1 MILVLIL
8 SLFISCALAFETS
21 QLQWEQGGSYTLK
34 RGDVISA
41 MNYSLRIIAFPSP
54 VESNKY
60 KNVPDEPVEPF
71 VGLNLSKNGIYIGT
85 IILRQGES
93 YIAPDGDLKITAKTL
108 PAQNSIE
115 WLFENYSPWAEIE
128 LAQRGIPGLSLTVDT
143 DNTRYISSSDEDI
156 VATVTLENAGSADA
170 FNIDM
175 VIDTELPVLKGR
187 LKYHYDR
194 LKAGEPIIETITFSK
209 PLITKQKTYG
219 ISAKVRANDVIDS
232 LYTAESLANILIAV
246 EHVQS
251 LSIQKSSSSTKMYLK
266 DYSMISLSLKNN
278 GMYDIKNVV
287 IKDSIPTGFKL
298 LGNHT
303 MRWVVD
309 IPAGGEWDY
318 RYLIKPLEPDK
329 DGILF
334 PVATA
339 EFLEEKELY
348 SIRSNQPRILVYGP
362 RISLKKVT
370 DVSEI
375 NPGDI
380 VTVTVIAEN
389 NGSTPT
395 KIFINDTLPE
405 NATFVSGRTALED
418 YLEVNKVVNFSYTL
432 QIDSAKPIKLPPA
445 RAVYYELGTMGE
457 KKNTTSQEPEI
468 GIKSPPTPVPTQEII
483 IEESVNVDFSQGNST
498 NSSNGTNGSAIKN
511 PPSIFDIFWNYFT
524 AVLTIIAFMGILLVT
539 FYRQGFSI

>member
-21 QLQWEQGGSYTLK
+21 QLQWEQGGSYTLR

-41 MNYSLRIIAFPSP
+41 MNYSLKIIAFPSP
-54 VESNKY
+54 VESDKY
-60 KNVPDEPVEPF
+60 KEVPEEPVEPF

-93 YIAPDGDLKITAKTL
+93 YITPDGDLKITAKTL

-143 DNTRYISSSDEDI
+143 DNTRYISSSDQDI

-175 VIDTELPVLKGR
+175 VIDTELPVIKGK

-194 LKAGEPIIETITFSK
+194 LKAGEPIIETLTFSK
-209 PLITKQKTYG
+209 PVITKQKTHS
-219 ISAKVRANDVIDS
+219 ISAKVRANDVMDS
-232 LYTAESLANILIAV
+232 IYTAESLANILITV
-246 EHVQS
+246 EPVQS

-278 GMYDIKNVV
+278 GKYDIKSVT

-303 MRWVVD
+303 LRWVVD

-329 DGILF
+329 EGILF

-339 EFLEEKELY
+339 EFSEENELY
-348 SIRSNQPRILVYGP
+348 SIRSNQPKIVVYGP
-362 RISLKKVT
+362 KISLRKLT

-375 NPGDI
+375 NPGDT

-389 NGSTPT
+389 TGSTPT

-405 NATFVSGRTALED
+405 NASFVSGRTALED
-418 YLEVNKVVNFSYTL
+418 YLEVNNAVNFSYML
-432 QIDSAKPIKLPPA
+432 QIDSGKPIKLPPA
-445 RAVYYELGTMGE
+445 TAVYYELGTMGE

-468 GIKSPPTPVPTQEII
+468 GIKSLPTPVPTQEII
-483 IEESVNVDFSQGNST
+483 IEETVNVDFSQGNIT
-498 NSSNGTNGSAIKN
+498 NSSNGTNGSVIKN
-511 PPSIFDIFWNYFT
+511 SPSIFDIFWNYFT
-524 AVLTIIAFMGILLVT
+524 AVLTVIAFMGILLVT
-539 FYRQGFSI
+539 FYRQGFGI